1 MTEYTHIHIHPL
13 AKSKHSNRKK
23 KSTIDQPSEQ
33 KKPKII
39 STRTKP
45 NKAKTGKQN

>member
-1 MTEYTHIHIHPL
+1 MYTHL
-13 AKSKHSNRKK
+13 QNQNTLTTTT

-45 NKAKTGKQN
+45 SKAKTGKQN